1 MNGDTTGERD
11 DVGLV
16 RAWLTA
22 SQGARESGNAEEFEA
37 LHRFLHPEIEILMA
51 SGWADDPWRVAHRGA
66 DSVVARL
73 QEAINSASS
82 LSTETVNLTAAGADV
97 LVEQLSVLEGP
108 FGPRRTM
115 IAHIFTVADGR
126 IVRIRSYRNDANLPG

>member
-1 MNGDTTGERD
+1 MNGDTTGDRD
-11 DVGLV
+11 DVELV

-82 LSTETVNLTAAGADV
+82 LSTETVNMAAAGADV

-115 IAHIFTVADGR
+115 IAHIFTVTDGQ

>member
-22 SQGARESGNAEEFEA
+22 SLEARESGKAGDFEA
-37 LHRFLHPEIEILMA
+37 LHRFLHPEIEILLA

-82 LSTETVNLTAAGADV
+82 LSTETVNLVAAGADV

-115 IAHIFTVADGR
+115 IAHIFTVADEK
-126 IVRIRSYRNDANLPG
+126 IIRIRSYRNDANLPG

>member
-1 MNGDTTGERD
+1 MTDEQTQDRD

-16 RAWLTA
+16 RTWLTA
-22 SQGARESGNAEEFEA
+22 SQDARASGEADDFEA
-37 LHRFLHPEIEILMA
+37 LHRFLHPEIEILLA

-82 LSTETVNLTAAGADV
+82 LSTETVNLVAAGADV

-115 IAHIFTVADGR
+115 IAHIFTVTDGQ

>member
-1 MNGDTTGERD
+1 MTGETSGDRD

-22 SQGARESGNAEEFEA
+22 SQGARGTGSAEDFEA
-37 LHRFLHPEIEILMA
+37 LHRFLHPEIEILLA

-82 LSTETVNLTAAGADV
+82 LSTETVNVAAAGDDV

-115 IAHIFTVADGR
+115 IAHIFTVVDGQ

>member
-1 MNGDTTGERD
+1 MTGDITGERD

-22 SQGARESGNAEEFEA
+22 SQEARATGEAEDFEG
-37 LHRFLHPEIEILMA
+37 LHRFLHPEVEILLA

-82 LSTETVNLTAAGADV
+82 LSTETVNVVAAGNDV

-115 IAHIFTVADGR
+115 IAHIFTVADEK
-126 IVRIRSYRNDANLPG
+126 IIRIRSYRNDANLPG

>member
-1 MNGDTTGERD
+1 MTGDRN
-11 DVGLV
+11 DVELV

-22 SQGARESGNAEEFEA
+22 SQGARTSGEAGDFEA
-37 LHRFLHPEIEILMA
+37 LHRFLHPEIEILLA

-66 DSVVARL
+66 DSVIARL

-82 LSTETVNLTAAGADV
+82 LSTETVNVAAAGDDV

-115 IAHIFTVADGR
+115 IAHIFTVTDGK

>member
-1 MNGDTTGERD
+1 MTGDITGERD

-22 SQGARESGNAEEFEA
+22 SQEARATGEAEDFEG
-37 LHRFLHPEIEILMA
+37 LHRFLHPEVEILLA
-51 SGWADDPWRVAHRGA
+51 SGWADVPWRVAHRGA
-66 DSVVARL
+66 ASVVARL

-82 LSTETVNLTAAGADV
+82 LSTETVNMAAAGNDV

>member
-16 RAWLTA
+16 RAWLDA
-22 SQGARESGNAEEFEA
+22 SLAARTSGKAEDFEA
-37 LHRFLHPEIEILMA
+37 LHRFLHPEIEILLA

-66 DSVVARL
+66 ESVVARL

-82 LSTETVNLTAAGADV
+82 LSTETVNMAAAGADV

>member
-1 MNGDTTGERD
+1 
-11 DVGLV
+11 
-16 RAWLTA
+16 
-22 SQGARESGNAEEFEA
+22 
-37 LHRFLHPEIEILMA
+37 MA

-73 QEAINSASS
+73 QEAINAGSN
-82 LSTETVNLTAAGADV
+82 LSTETVNLVAAGGDV
-97 LVEQLSVLEGP
+97 LCEQLSILEGP

-115 IAHIFTVADGR
+115 IAHIFTVADER

>member
-1 MNGDTTGERD
+1 MTDEQTEDRD
-11 DVGLV
+11 DVELV
-16 RAWLTA
+16 RTWLTA
-22 SQGARESGNAEEFEA
+22 SQDARASGEADHFEA
-37 LHRFLHPEIEILMA
+37 LHRFLHPEIEILLA

-66 DSVVARL
+66 DSVIARL

-82 LSTETVNLTAAGADV
+82 LSTETVNVAAAGGDV

>member
-16 RAWLTA
+16 RAWLDA
-22 SQGARESGNAEEFEA
+22 SLAARTSGKAEDFEA
-37 LHRFLHPEIEILMA
+37 LHRFLHPEIEILLA

-66 DSVVARL
+66 ESVVARL

-82 LSTETVNLTAAGADV
+82 LSTETVNMAAAGADV

-115 IAHIFTVADGR
+115 IAHIFTVTDGQ

>member
-1 MNGDTTGERD
+1 MTEDRN
-11 DVGLV
+11 DVELV

-22 SQGARESGNAEEFEA
+22 SQDARTSGEAGDFEA
-37 LHRFLHPEIEILMA
+37 LHRFLHPEIEILLA

-66 DSVVARL
+66 DSVIARL

-82 LSTETVNLTAAGADV
+82 LSTETVNLAAAGDDV

-115 IAHIFTVADGR
+115 IAHIFTVTDGQ

>member
-16 RAWLTA
+16 RAWLDA
-22 SQGARESGNAEEFEA
+22 SLAARTSGKAEDFEA
-37 LHRFLHPEIEILMA
+37 LHRFLHPEIEILLA

-66 DSVVARL
+66 ESVVARL

-82 LSTETVNLTAAGADV
+82 LSTETVNMAAAGTDV

-115 IAHIFTVADGR
+115 IAHIFTVTDGQ

>member
-1 MNGDTTGERD
+1 MD
-11 DVGLV
+11 DVELV
-16 RAWLTA
+16 RAWIDGSQAARA
-22 SQGARESGNAEEFEA
+22 SGAPEDFEA
-37 LHRFLHPEIEILMA
+37 LRRFLHPEIEILLA

-66 DSVVARL
+66 DAVVARL
-73 QEAINSASS
+73 QESINAAAS
-82 LSTETVNLTAAGADV
+82 LSTETVNLVAAGGDV

-115 IAHIFTVADGR
+115 IAHIFTVTDER